1 VPVNWTAVPA
11 GSPMPGPQERAG
23 MLAPSHDGADA
34 GASSVVDRFLMQ
46 ERQRH
51 LVSLL
56 HRHGFMP
63 LSGHRILDVGCG
75 TGKWLRDLIALG
87 ADPANVVGVELLPSS
102 AARARRLCPAPVT
115 IECSN
120 AANLRFQ
127 SDSFDIVLQATVF
140 SSVLDSEMRHAIAA
154 EMLRVVRPAG
164 LILWYDL
171 IVENPWN
178 SCVHP
183 LRKSDVRR
191 MFPGCSLELRRV
203 GLFPVLAQLLVPRSW
218 RASSILS
225 SVSPLC
231 THYLGAIRPPWNH
244 P

>member
-1 VPVNWTAVPA
+1 MPVNWTAVPA

-23 MLAPSHDGADA
+23 MLAHSHDGTDA
-34 GASSVVDRFLMQ
+34 GSRSVVERFLIQ

-63 LSGHRILDVGCG
+63 LSGHRILEVGCG
-75 TGKWLRDLIALG
+75 TGKWLRELIALG
-87 ADPANVVGVELLPSS
+87 ADPAKVVGVELLPSS
-102 AARARRLCPAPVT
+102 AARARRLCPEPVT

-120 AANLRFQ
+120 AANLRFP
-127 SDSFDIVLQATVF
+127 SESFDIVLQATVF
-140 SSVLDSEMRHAIAA
+140 SAVLDSDMRDAIAS

-191 MFPGCSLELRRV
+191 MFPGCSLELQRV
-203 GLFPVLAQLLVPRSW
+203 GLTPLIAQLLVPRSW

-225 SVSPLC
+225 SASPLC

>member
-1 VPVNWTAVPA
+1 MPVNWTAVPA

-23 MLAPSHDGADA
+23 MLAHSHDGTDA
-34 GASSVVDRFLMQ
+34 GSRSVVERFLIQ

-63 LSGHRILDVGCG
+63 LSGHRILEVGCG
-75 TGKWLRDLIALG
+75 TGKWLRELIALG
-87 ADPANVVGVELLPSS
+87 ADPAKVVGVELLPSS
-102 AARARRLCPAPVT
+102 AARARRLCPEPVT

-120 AANLRFQ
+120 AANLRFP
-127 SDSFDIVLQATVF
+127 SESFDIVLQATVF
-140 SSVLDSEMRHAIAA
+140 SAVLDSDMRDAIAS

-171 IVENPWN
+171 LVENPWN

-203 GLFPVLAQLLVPRSW
+203 GLTPLIAQLLVPRSW

-225 SVSPLC
+225 SASPLC